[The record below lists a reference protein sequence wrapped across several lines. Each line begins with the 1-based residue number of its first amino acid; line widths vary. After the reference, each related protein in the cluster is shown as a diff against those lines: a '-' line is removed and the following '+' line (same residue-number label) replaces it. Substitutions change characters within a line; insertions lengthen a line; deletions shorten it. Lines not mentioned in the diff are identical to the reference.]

1 MNKFVTAAL
10 VATALA
16 VAGCSAAPRVGDPLT
31 LQGTLVLKGNEP
43 RTAPVLVRS
52 SSEQW
57 ELQQV
62 APATAAALQ
71 NRKVQATGVVARTAG
86 QGPLLPALRVTH
98 LQPAE

>member
-1 MNKFVTAAL
+1 MNSFVTAAV

-16 VAGCSAAPRVGDPLT
+16 VAGCSAAPRVGDALT

-43 RTAPVLVRS
+43 KTTPVLVRS
-52 SSEQW
+52 PSEQW

-71 NRKVQATGVVARTAG
+71 NRKVQATGVVARTPG
-86 QGPLLPALRVTH
+86 QGPLLPALRVTQ
-98 LQPAE
+98 LLAAE